1 MLFGSIGFWRWCIAI
16 WIIEFL
22 DFVRRPVRVSCPTP
36 EEGNRISFR
45 NFMFKKNTRRWKKSK
60 NSIIQSMSCVAEG
73 VCTENE
79 TVFENIWLSIRTTV
93 DRVKEMN
100 SYLLTQLRDAVQMF
114 ARSSTDLMT
123 TLTQVAQL
131 NCLYLYEVRM
141 KRLTS
146 SLIFFTWTQ
155 LKTSELL
162 RTFMQECQQLLNDI
176 SSGKSETSW
185 PQIDHRI

>member
-1 MLFGSIGFWRWCIAI
+1 
-16 WIIEFL
+16 
-22 DFVRRPVRVSCPTP
+22 
-36 EEGNRISFR
+36 
-45 NFMFKKNTRRWKKSK
+45 
-60 NSIIQSMSCVAEG
+60 MSCVAEG

-146 SLIFFTWTQ
+146 SLIFFT
-155 LKTSELL
+155 
-162 RTFMQECQQLLNDI
+162 
-176 SSGKSETSW
+176 
-185 PQIDHRI
+185 